1 MAKLIDADNHVI
13 CECENLLADQC
24 GCCPYNPNRRYGI
37 SQDYNVS

>member
-1 MAKLIDADNHVI
+1 MTKLIDADNHVI

-24 GCCPYNPNRRYGI
+24 GCPYNPNRRYGI